1 MLCNLLYIQALLFT
15 ISAYFFTT
23 PEHLGGQEGV
33 RATLTV
39 EQPELGA
46 QESGNQKTGWTT
58 ITFRV
63 SRQGAGLIR
72 VSSWAVATLGPVMGG
87 KAVAFLKG
95 EREPGKRGAA
105 KLHYSSRGKHRT
117 ILQGGRTV
125 GFGICQSKVIFHLA
139 AQGGLFL
146 PLAPPG
152 ERKDH
157 ATAFVQHLRQAW
169 ATCIRFSSFF
179 FCCLSSS

>member
-23 PEHLGGQEGV
+23 PEHLGDQEGV
-33 RATLTV
+33 REKFTV

-46 QESGNQKTGWTT
+46 QENGNQKTGWIT

-63 SRQGAGLIR
+63 SRQGAELIR
-72 VSSWAVATLGPVMGG
+72 VSSRAAATLGPVMEG
-87 KAVAFLKG
+87 KAVTFLKG
-95 EREPGKRGAA
+95 EREPGKRGTA

-125 GFGICQSKVIFHLA
+125 GFGMCQSKVIFHLA
-139 AQGGLFL
+139 AWGGLFL
-146 PLAPPG
+146 PLAPLG
-152 ERKDH
+152 ETKDH
-157 ATAFVQHLRQAW
+157 ATAFVQHLNQA
-169 ATCIRFSSFF
+169 
-179 FCCLSSS
+179 